1 MTQNKLHNR
10 KGIAVNNKI
19 DIIDVSHTVVKVTDS
34 EVREAVIYACI
45 LAAAFIV
52 AVIVAV
58 FSKRLRPTM
67 GWSALCTAVIGP
79 LLFMSLYADVIDGE
93 HTTIRD
99 ENTALQERYGSAT
112 EVACP
117 DNLNTSFWTNL
128 RGSGNTC
135 YQIGGNDGSVV
146 AVKQQ
151 DTENGYRLTVD
162 HK

>member
-1 MTQNKLHNR
+1 MNTQ
-10 KGIAVNNKI
+10 I
-19 DIIDVSHTVVKVTDS
+19 DIIDVSRTVVKVTDS
-34 EVREAVIYACI
+34 EVREATICACI

-52 AVIVAV
+52 AVIVAI

-67 GWSALCTAVIGP
+67 TLMAFGLAVTGP
-79 LLFMSLYADVIDGE
+79 LPFVSLYADE

-128 RGSGNTC
+128 RGAGNTC
-135 YQIGGNDGSVV
+135 YQIGGNEGPVV

-162 HK
+162 HR

>member
-1 MTQNKLHNR
+1 MNT
-10 KGIAVNNKI
+10 KI
-19 DIIDVSHTVVKVTDS
+19 DIIDVSRTVVKVTDS
-34 EVREAVIYACI
+34 EVREAIIYACI

-52 AVIVAV
+52 AVIAAV

-67 GWSALCTAVIGP
+67 TLVAFGLAVTGP
-79 LLFMSLYADVIDGE
+79 LPFVSLYADE

-128 RGSGNTC
+128 RGAGNTC
-135 YQIGGNDGSVV
+135 YQIGGNEGPVV

-162 HK
+162 HR

>member
-1 MTQNKLHNR
+1 MNT
-10 KGIAVNNKI
+10 KI
-19 DIIDVSHTVVKVTDS
+19 DIIDVSRTVVKVTDS
-34 EVREAVIYACI
+34 EVREATIYACI
-45 LAAAFIV
+45 LVAAFIV

-67 GWSALCTAVIGP
+67 TLMAFGLAVTGP
-79 LLFMSLYADVIDGE
+79 LPFVSLYADE

-128 RGSGNTC
+128 RGAGNTC
-135 YQIGGNDGSVV
+135 YQIGGNDGPVV

-162 HK
+162 HR

>member
-1 MTQNKLHNR
+1 MNT
-10 KGIAVNNKI
+10 KI
-19 DIIDVSHTVVKVTDS
+19 DIIDVSRTVVKVTDS
-34 EVREAVIYACI
+34 EVREAIIYACI

-67 GWSALCTAVIGP
+67 TLVAFGLAVMGP
-79 LLFMSLYADVIDGE
+79 LPFVSLYADE

-128 RGSGNTC
+128 RGAGNTC
-135 YQIGGNDGSVV
+135 YQIGGNEGPVV

-162 HK
+162 HR

>member
-1 MTQNKLHNR
+1 VNTQ
-10 KGIAVNNKI
+10 I
-19 DIIDVSHTVVKVTDS
+19 DIIDVSRTVVKVTDS
-34 EVREAVIYACI
+34 EVREATICACI

-52 AVIVAV
+52 AVIVAI

-67 GWSALCTAVIGP
+67 TLVAFCWALTGP
-79 LLFMSLYADVIDGE
+79 LPFVTLYADVITGE

-128 RGSGNTC
+128 RGAGNTC
-135 YQIGGNDGSVV
+135 YQIGGNEGPVV

>member
-1 MTQNKLHNR
+1 
-10 KGIAVNNKI
+10 VNTKI
-19 DIIDVSHTVVKVTDS
+19 DIIDVSRTVVKVTDS
-34 EVREAVIYACI
+34 EVREAAIYACI

-67 GWSALCTAVIGP
+67 TLVAFGLAVTGP
-79 LLFMSLYADVIDGE
+79 LPFVSLYADE

-128 RGSGNTC
+128 RGAGNTC
-135 YQIGGNDGSVV
+135 YQIGGNEGPVV

-162 HK
+162 HR

>member
-1 MTQNKLHNR
+1 MNTQ
-10 KGIAVNNKI
+10 I
-19 DIIDVSHTVVKVTDS
+19 DIIDVSRTVVKVTDS
-34 EVREAVIYACI
+34 EVREAVICACI

-52 AVIVAV
+52 TVFVAV
-58 FSKRLRPTM
+58 FSKRLRPIMTL
-67 GWSALCTAVIGP
+67 SAFCLALTGP
-79 LLFMSLYADVIDGE
+79 FVFVSLYADVIAGE

-117 DNLNTSFWTNL
+117 DNLNTSFWTNI
-128 RGSGNTC
+128 RGAGNTC
-135 YQIGGNDGSVV
+135 YQIGGNEGAVV

-162 HK
+162 HR

>member
-1 MTQNKLHNR
+1 MNT
-10 KGIAVNNKI
+10 KI
-19 DIIDVSHTVVKVTDS
+19 DIIDVSRTVVKVTDS
-34 EVREAVIYACI
+34 EVREAAIYACI

-58 FSKRLRPTM
+58 FSKRLRPAMTLVAF
-67 GWSALCTAVIGP
+67 GLAVTGP
-79 LLFMSLYADVIDGE
+79 LPFVSLYADE

-128 RGSGNTC
+128 RGAGNTC
-135 YQIGGNDGSVV
+135 YQIGGNDGPVV

-162 HK
+162 HR

>member
-1 MTQNKLHNR
+1 MNT
-10 KGIAVNNKI
+10 KI
-19 DIIDVSHTVVKVTDS
+19 DIIDVSRTVVKVTDS
-34 EVREAVIYACI
+34 EVREATIYACI

-52 AVIVAV
+52 VVIVAV

-67 GWSALCTAVIGP
+67 TLVAFGLAVTGP
-79 LLFMSLYADVIDGE
+79 LPFVSLYADE

-128 RGSGNTC
+128 RGAGNTC
-135 YQIGGNDGSVV
+135 YQIGGNDGAVI
-146 AVKQQ
+146 AVKKQ
-151 DTENGYRLTVD
+151 DTENGYRLTVQ
-162 HK
+162 K

>member
-1 MTQNKLHNR
+1 MNTQ
-10 KGIAVNNKI
+10 I
-19 DIIDVSHTVVKVTDS
+19 DIIDVSRTVVKVTDS
-34 EVREAVIYACI
+34 EVREAVICACI

-52 AVIVAV
+52 TVFVAV
-58 FSKRLRPTM
+58 FSKRLRSIMTL
-67 GWSALCTAVIGP
+67 SAFCLALTGP
-79 LLFMSLYADVIDGE
+79 FVFVSLYTDVITGE

-99 ENTALQERYGSAT
+99 ENTALQEHYGSAT

-128 RGSGNTC
+128 RGAGNTC
-135 YQIGGNDGSVV
+135 YQIGGNEGAVV

-162 HK
+162 HR

>member
-1 MTQNKLHNR
+1 MNT
-10 KGIAVNNKI
+10 KI
-19 DIIDVSHTVVKVTDS
+19 DIIDVSRTVVKVTDS
-34 EVREAVIYACI
+34 EVREATICACI

-58 FSKRLRPTM
+58 FSKRLRPIMTLVAF
-67 GWSALCTAVIGP
+67 GLAVTGP
-79 LLFMSLYADVIDGE
+79 LPFVSLYADE
-93 HTTIRD
+93 RTTIRD

-128 RGSGNTC
+128 RGAGNTC
-135 YQIGGNDGSVV
+135 YQIGGNDGPVV

-162 HK
+162 HR

>member
-1 MTQNKLHNR
+1 MNT
-10 KGIAVNNKI
+10 KI
-19 DIIDVSHTVVKVTDS
+19 DIIDVSRTVVKVTDS
-34 EVREAVIYACI
+34 EVREAVIYACV
-45 LAAAFIV
+45 LAAVLIV
-52 AVIVAV
+52 AVFVAV

-67 GWSALCTAVIGP
+67 TLVAFCLAVTGP
-79 LLFMSLYADVIDGE
+79 FLVVSLYFDVITGE
-93 HTTIRD
+93 HITIRD

-128 RGSGNTC
+128 RGAGNTC
-135 YQIGGNDGSVV
+135 YQIGGNEGAVV

-162 HK
+162 HR

>member
-1 MTQNKLHNR
+1 
-10 KGIAVNNKI
+10 VNTKI
-19 DIIDVSHTVVKVTDS
+19 DIIDVSRTVVKVTDS
-34 EVREAVIYACI
+34 EVREATIYACI

-52 AVIVAV
+52 VVIVAV

-67 GWSALCTAVIGP
+67 TLVAFGLAVTGP
-79 LLFMSLYADVIDGE
+79 LPFVSLYADE

-128 RGSGNTC
+128 RGAGNTC
-135 YQIGGNDGSVV
+135 YQIGGNDGAVI
-146 AVKQQ
+146 AVKKQ
-151 DTENGYRLTVD
+151 DTENGYRLTVQ
-162 HK
+162 K

>member
-1 MTQNKLHNR
+1 MNT
-10 KGIAVNNKI
+10 KI
-19 DIIDVSHTVVKVTDS
+19 DIIDVSRTVVKVTDS
-34 EVREAVIYACI
+34 EVREAIIYACI

-67 GWSALCTAVIGP
+67 TLVAFGLAVTGP
-79 LLFMSLYADVIDGE
+79 LPFVSLYADE

-128 RGSGNTC
+128 RGAGNTC
-135 YQIGGNDGSVV
+135 YQIGGNEGPVV

-162 HK
+162 HR

>member
-1 MTQNKLHNR
+1 MNTQ
-10 KGIAVNNKI
+10 I
-19 DIIDVSHTVVKVTDS
+19 DIIDVSRTVVKVTDS
-34 EVREAVIYACI
+34 EVREATICACI

-67 GWSALCTAVIGP
+67 TLVAFGLAVTGP
-79 LLFMSLYADVIDGE
+79 LPFVSLYADE

-128 RGSGNTC
+128 RGAGNTC
-135 YQIGGNDGSVV
+135 YQIGGNDGPVV
-146 AVKQQ
+146 AVKRQ

-162 HK
+162 HR

>member
-1 MTQNKLHNR
+1 MNTQ
-10 KGIAVNNKI
+10 I
-19 DIIDVSHTVVKVTDS
+19 DIIDVSRTVVKVTDS
-34 EVREAVIYACI
+34 EVREAIIYACI

-67 GWSALCTAVIGP
+67 TLVAFGLAVTGP
-79 LLFMSLYADVIDGE
+79 LPFVSLYADE
-93 HTTIRD
+93 HTTIKD
-99 ENTALQERYGSAT
+99 ENTALQEHYGSAT

-117 DNLNTSFWTNL
+117 DNLNTSLWTNL
-128 RGSGNTC
+128 RGAGNTC
-135 YQIGGNDGSVV
+135 YQIGGNEGPVV

-162 HK
+162 HR

>member
-1 MTQNKLHNR
+1 MNT
-10 KGIAVNNKI
+10 KI
-19 DIIDVSHTVVKVTDS
+19 DIIDVSRTVVKVTDS
-34 EVREAVIYACI
+34 EVREATIYACI

-67 GWSALCTAVIGP
+67 TLMAFGLAVTGP
-79 LLFMSLYADVIDGE
+79 LPFVSLYADE

-128 RGSGNTC
+128 RGAGNTC
-135 YQIGGNDGSVV
+135 YQIGGNDGPVV

-162 HK
+162 HR

>member
-1 MTQNKLHNR
+1 MNT
-10 KGIAVNNKI
+10 KI
-19 DIIDVSHTVVKVTDS
+19 DIIDVSRTVVKVTDS
-34 EVREAVIYACI
+34 EVREAIIYACI

-67 GWSALCTAVIGP
+67 TLVAFGLAVTGP
-79 LLFMSLYADVIDGE
+79 LPFVSLYADE

-128 RGSGNTC
+128 RGAGNTC
-135 YQIGGNDGSVV
+135 YQIGGNDGPVV

-162 HK
+162 HR

>member
-1 MTQNKLHNR
+1 MNTQ
-10 KGIAVNNKI
+10 I
-19 DIIDVSHTVVKVTDS
+19 DIIDVSRTVVKVTDS
-34 EVREAVIYACI
+34 EVREAVICACI

-52 AVIVAV
+52 TVFVAV
-58 FSKRLRPTM
+58 FSKRLRPIMTL
-67 GWSALCTAVIGP
+67 SAFCLALTGP
-79 LLFMSLYADVIDGE
+79 FVFASLYADVIAGE

-117 DNLNTSFWTNL
+117 DNLNTSFWTNI
-128 RGSGNTC
+128 RGAGNTC
-135 YQIGGNDGSVV
+135 YQIGGNEGAVV

-162 HK
+162 HR

>member
-1 MTQNKLHNR
+1 MNTQ
-10 KGIAVNNKI
+10 I
-19 DIIDVSHTVVKVTDS
+19 DIIDVSRTVVKVTDS
-34 EVREAVIYACI
+34 EVREAVICACI

-52 AVIVAV
+52 TVFVAV
-58 FSKRLRPTM
+58 FSKRLRSIMTL
-67 GWSALCTAVIGP
+67 SAFCLALTGP
-79 LLFMSLYADVIDGE
+79 FVFVSLYTDVITGE

-128 RGSGNTC
+128 RGAGNTC
-135 YQIGGNDGSVV
+135 YQIGGNEGAVV

-162 HK
+162 HR

>member
-1 MTQNKLHNR
+1 MNT
-10 KGIAVNNKI
+10 KI
-19 DIIDVSHTVVKVTDS
+19 DIIDVSRTVVKVTDS
-34 EVREAVIYACI
+34 EVREATIYACI

-67 GWSALCTAVIGP
+67 TLVAFGLAVTGP
-79 LLFMSLYADVIDGE
+79 LPFVSLYADE

-128 RGSGNTC
+128 RGAGNTC
-135 YQIGGNDGSVV
+135 YQIEGNDGAVI
-146 AVKQQ
+146 AVKKQ
-151 DTENGYRLTVD
+151 DTENGYRLTVQ
-162 HK
+162 K

>member
-1 MTQNKLHNR
+1 
-10 KGIAVNNKI
+10 VNTKI
-19 DIIDVSHTVVKVTDS
+19 DIIDVSRTVVKVTDS
-34 EVREAVIYACI
+34 EVREAAIYACI

-67 GWSALCTAVIGP
+67 TLVAFGLAVTGP
-79 LLFMSLYADVIDGE
+79 LPFVSLYADE

-128 RGSGNTC
+128 RGAGNTC
-135 YQIGGNDGSVV
+135 YQIGGNDGPVV

-162 HK
+162 HR

>member
-1 MTQNKLHNR
+1 MNT
-10 KGIAVNNKI
+10 KI
-19 DIIDVSHTVVKVTDS
+19 DIIDVSRTVVKVTDS
-34 EVREAVIYACI
+34 EVREAAIYACI

-67 GWSALCTAVIGP
+67 TLVAFGLAVTGP
-79 LLFMSLYADVIDGE
+79 LPFVSLYADE

-128 RGSGNTC
+128 RGAGNTC
-135 YQIGGNDGSVV
+135 YQIGGNDGPVV

-162 HK
+162 HR

>member
-1 MTQNKLHNR
+1 MNT
-10 KGIAVNNKI
+10 KI
-19 DIIDVSHTVVKVTDS
+19 DIIDVSRTVVKVTDS

-45 LAAAFIV
+45 LAAAFIM
-52 AVIVAV
+52 AVFVAV

-67 GWSALCTAVIGP
+67 ARAAFCLAVTGP
-79 LLFMSLYADVIDGE
+79 FLVVSLYFDVITGE
-93 HTTIRD
+93 HITIKD

-128 RGSGNTC
+128 RGAGNTC
-135 YQIGGNDGSVV
+135 YQIGGNEGAVV

-162 HK
+162 HR

>member
-1 MTQNKLHNR
+1 MNT
-10 KGIAVNNKI
+10 KI
-19 DIIDVSHTVVKVTDS
+19 DIIDVSRTVVKVTDS
-34 EVREAVIYACI
+34 EVREAAIYACI
-45 LAAAFIV
+45 IAAAFIV

-67 GWSALCTAVIGP
+67 TLVAFGLAVTGP
-79 LLFMSLYADVIDGE
+79 LPFVSLYADE

-128 RGSGNTC
+128 RGAGNTC
-135 YQIGGNDGSVV
+135 YQIGGNDGPVV

-162 HK
+162 HR

>member
-1 MTQNKLHNR
+1 MNTQ
-10 KGIAVNNKI
+10 I
-19 DIIDVSHTVVKVTDS
+19 DIIDVSRTVVKVTDS
-34 EVREAVIYACI
+34 EVREATIYACI

-67 GWSALCTAVIGP
+67 TLVAFGLAVTGP
-79 LLFMSLYADVIDGE
+79 LPFVSLYADE

-128 RGSGNTC
+128 RGAGNTC
-135 YQIGGNDGSVV
+135 YQIGGNEGPVV

-162 HK
+162 HR